1 VSPELNELR
10 DSARAV
16 LSGAGVAAD
25 EARAWPS
32 LVELGWLMV
41 ATPEES
47 GGLGQGLAGACAIY
61 TEMGRALATA
71 PYTSA
76 MLALD
81 AVQQSAREDRDAWI
95 ERMMAG
101 EYVAASLADASLTV
115 SSGAVNGDMA
125 AVPSADKAT
134 HFLVL
139 SDAHIALVPREADGV
154 TVNARQ
160 TWDKTRRLFDVGLN
174 NAKLS
179 PDLVLAEGAV
189 AANLAE
195 RIRAHRDF
203 ALAADAVGGAASILD
218 ITVEYLK
225 TRSQYGRPLAMFQ
238 ALKHRCADLKAA
250 ATAAEALLFGALD
263 RVEADTEVGALA
275 LLGKKAKHFACATY
289 AAITEESVQLHGGIG
304 MTSEHPCH
312 LYLKRALLNQHLGRA
327 GNYEVDIAAGALRG

>member
-1 VSPELNELR
+1 MSAELSELR

-16 LSGAGVAAD
+16 LTGVGVAAD
-25 EARAWPS
+25 ETSTWPA

-81 AVQQSAREDRDAWI
+81 AIQHNPRADRDAWL
-95 ERMMAG
+95 ERLMAG
-101 EYVAASLADASLTV
+101 EYVAAPLADAPLTV
-115 SSGAVNGDMA
+115 SGGTVSGDMI
-125 AVPSADKAT
+125 AVPSADNAT
-134 HFLVL
+134 HFLIPA
-139 SDAHIALVPREADGV
+139 DTHIALVSREADGV
-154 TVNARQ
+154 TLIERP
-160 TWDKTRRLFDVGLN
+160 TWDKTRRLFDVRLK

-179 PDLVLAEGAV
+179 PSLILAEGA
-189 AANLAE
+189 AAADLAE

-250 ATAAEALLFGALD
+250 ATAAEALLSSLLD
-263 RVEADTEVGALA
+263 RVEADTDVRTLA

-312 LYLKRALLNQHLGRA
+312 LYLKRALLNVHLGRA
-327 GNYEVDIAAGALRG
+327 GNYEADIAASALQA

>member
-1 VSPELNELR
+1 MSAELNELR

-25 EARAWPS
+25 EASTWPS

-41 ATPEES
+41 STPEEF

-71 PYTSA
+71 PYISA
-76 MLALD
+76 MLSLD
-81 AVQQSAREDRDAWI
+81 AIQNSTRSDRDAWL
-95 ERMMAG
+95 ERLMAG
-101 EYVAASLADASLTV
+101 EYVAAPLADAQLKVTDGSV
-115 SSGAVNGDMA
+115 SGAMH
-125 AVPSADKAT
+125 AVPSADTAT

-139 SDAHIALVPREADGV
+139 TDARIALMPRDAAGV
-154 TVNARQ
+154 AFTERQ
-160 TWDKTRRLFDVGLN
+160 TWDQTRRLFDVSFDK
-174 NAKLS
+174 AKPS
-179 PDLVLAEGAV
+179 PDLILAEGA
-189 AANLAE
+189 AAASLAE

-250 ATAAEALLFGALD
+250 ATAAEALLASSLD
-263 RVEADTEVGALA
+263 RVDGDTDVKALA
-275 LLGKKAKHFACATY
+275 LLGKKAKHFACVTY
-289 AAITEESVQLHGGIG
+289 AAVTEESVQLHGGIG

-312 LYLKRALLNQHLGRA
+312 LYLKRALLNQHLGRDA
-327 GNYEVDIAAGALRG
+327 NYEAEIAASALRT